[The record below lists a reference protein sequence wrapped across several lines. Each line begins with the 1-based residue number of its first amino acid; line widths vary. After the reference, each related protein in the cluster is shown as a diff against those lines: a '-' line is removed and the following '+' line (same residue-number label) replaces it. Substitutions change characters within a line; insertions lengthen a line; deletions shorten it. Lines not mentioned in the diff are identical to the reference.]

1 MDNEVRNREIVEY
14 INKLVNDLTV
24 KFPNMNF
31 NNVRDNAISAFT
43 SMNGDFDAIKVQVDA
58 SFAKA
63 VQNMNSVQQV
73 NAKEPDSRDSFEMTP
88 EEAAIYQQ
96 LKQENLARRNAMG
109 LNNGKKLVLER
120 SNYLSDRGYINFL
133 VIMGIVLVVLVAL
146 IVVVCNV
153 LL

>member
-31 NNVRDNAISAFT
+31 NNVRDNAIAAFT
-43 SMNGDFDAIKVQVDA
+43 SMNGDFAAIKGQIDA

-63 VQNMNSVQQV
+63 VQNMSSVEQV
-73 NAKEPDSRDSFEMTP
+73 NVKGSDSIDSFEMTS
-88 EEAAIYQQ
+88 EEAAMYQQ

-120 SNYLSDRGYINFL
+120 PNDLNNRGYINFL
-133 VIMGIVLVVLVAL
+133 IIMGIVLVALVAL

>member
-1 MDNEVRNREIVEY
+1 MDNEVRNREIVDY

-31 NNVRDNAISAFT
+31 SNVRDNAISAFT
-43 SMNGDFDAIKVQVDA
+43 SMSGDFDTIKVQIDA

-63 VQNMNSVQQV
+63 VQNMNSVEQV
-73 NAKEPDSRDSFEMTP
+73 NAKEMDSVDSFEMTP
-88 EEAAIYQQ
+88 EETTMYQQ
-96 LKQENLARRNAMG
+96 LKQENLAKRNAMG

-120 SNYLSDRGYINFL
+120 PNDLNNRGYINFL
-133 VIMGIVLVVLVAL
+133 IIMGIVLVVLVAL

>member
-1 MDNEVRNREIVEY
+1 MNNEERNRKIVEY

-43 SMNGDFDAIKVQVDA
+43 SMNGDFDAIKGQIDA

-63 VQNMNSVQQV
+63 VQNMSSVEQDNV
-73 NAKEPDSRDSFEMTP
+73 KESDSIDSFEMTP
-88 EEAAIYQQ
+88 EETAMYQQ

-120 SNYLSDRGYINFL
+120 PNDLNNRGYINFL
-133 VIMGIVLVVLVAL
+133 IIMGIVLVVLVAL

>member
-31 NNVRDNAISAFT
+31 SNVRDNAISAFT
-43 SMNGDFDAIKVQVDA
+43 SMSGDFDTIKVQIDA

-63 VQNMNSVQQV
+63 VQNMNSVEQV
-73 NAKEPDSRDSFEMTP
+73 NAKEMDSVDSFEMTP
-88 EEAAIYQQ
+88 EETTMYQQ
-96 LKQENLARRNAMG
+96 LKQENLAKRNAMG

-120 SNYLSDRGYINFL
+120 PNDLNNRGYINFL
-133 VIMGIVLVVLVAL
+133 IIMGIVLVVLVAL

>member
-14 INKLVNDLTV
+14 INRLVNDLTV

-31 NNVRDNAISAFT
+31 SNVRDNAISAFT
-43 SMNGDFDAIKVQVDA
+43 SMSGDFDTIKVQIDA

-63 VQNMNSVQQV
+63 VQNMNSVEQV
-73 NAKEPDSRDSFEMTP
+73 NAKEMDSVDSFEMTP
-88 EEAAIYQQ
+88 EETTMYQQ
-96 LKQENLARRNAMG
+96 LKQENLAKRNAMG

-120 SNYLSDRGYINFL
+120 PNDLNNRGYINFL
-133 VIMGIVLVVLVAL
+133 IIMGIVLVVLVAL

>member
-43 SMNGDFDAIKVQVDA
+43 SMSGDFDTIKVQIDE

-63 VQNMNSVQQV
+63 VQNMNSVEQV
-73 NAKEPDSRDSFEMTP
+73 NAKEMDSVDSFEMTP
-88 EEAAIYQQ
+88 EETTMYQQ
-96 LKQENLARRNAMG
+96 LKQENLAKRNAMG

-120 SNYLSDRGYINFL
+120 PNDLNNRGYINFL
-133 VIMGIVLVVLVAL
+133 IIMGIVLVVLVAL
-146 IVVVCNV
+146 IVVVCNA